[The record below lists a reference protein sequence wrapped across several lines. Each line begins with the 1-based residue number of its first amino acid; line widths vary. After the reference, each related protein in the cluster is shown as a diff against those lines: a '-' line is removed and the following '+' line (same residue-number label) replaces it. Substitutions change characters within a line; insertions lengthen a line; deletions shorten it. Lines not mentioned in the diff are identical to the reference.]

1 MSQLILDPVLSGYN
15 LAKVNDNFKRIEE
28 AFNTLLLHKDGSKA
42 LTSDLDVNSQKLLNV
57 GGIEIGGVDLLKS
70 IVSLQESYNAY
81 ISEMEIYRRA
91 VEGILDEAISYGA
104 VDKKS
109 IGNAQAV
116 FTTNQAYA
124 KNSNL
129 TLPLKYIVGKN
140 ALRLSLGHTYLLYK
154 GVDYEEVG
162 VVGEESQ
169 TIKILRA
176 SGIGVGVTVEQ
187 VVDGDNDLIEIFE
200 NAQSLYNLLTTNYSP
215 TKVEEFINSVSDV
228 KELRIEDKISEL
240 WDIYNNLSALQT
252 NFANTV
258 ADINTKYS
266 TITDMYEDV
275 NTKYSVLETLY
286 PQLVALIA
294 DTNFDL
300 NGLNAA
306 VADMLIAIQELQA
319 LTGTIESNAQTAST
333 AAASAST
340 SAETSSNNA
349 SFAANSAT
357 RAQIWAEGT
366 DTEVEGILGEH
377 SSKGWAEEAKRYV
390 TGNIIEALGYTP
402 ADVDDLNALD
412 DSVVKHTEQTLT
424 STQQVQA
431 RTNIAAA
438 SSSELNALSTTVSGK
453 QDALTFDTTPT
464 ANSSNPVT
472 SDGIKTALDGK
483 QDTLEFDDAPTEGS
497 TNLVTSG
504 GVKTALDTIQNSLT
518 FDTTPTANSTNPV
531 TSHGILTA
539 LNTLSDAQL
548 QALSS
553 AISEIRGT
561 AGSSAVLS
569 DYLPLA
575 GGEMTGNVVVSGRT
589 NTAGGI
595 TTVVSSGQYAKGV
608 NPPETEWHIL
618 AVAAEAGDY
627 TAADS
632 VEVSNRYGFVETAV
646 NSDGSVYTQIAAVKN
661 LSGNDQ
667 QASIRVGWDSAGN
680 AFAEAAG
687 KDVERISEGSL
698 SSAGSGFIRYESGLQ
713 ICWAYMGLDKNVK
726 AGFSGW
732 FTWTYPK
739 SFKSTWSIFANPR
752 HRWFSTA
759 ACDATET
766 SATMYYTN
774 TSSHDST
781 ISGMDM
787 LAIASWQ

>member
-70 IVSLQESYNAY
+70 IASLQESYNAY
-81 ISEMEIYRRA
+81 ISEMEIYKRA

-169 TIKILRA
+169 TIKIIRA
-176 SGIGVGVTVEQ
+176 SGIGVGVTIEQ

-215 TKVEEFINSVSDV
+215 TKVEAFINSVSDV
-228 KELRIEDKISEL
+228 KDLRIEDKISEL

-275 NTKYSVLETLY
+275 NTKYSVLETMY
-286 PQLVALIA
+286 PQLVELIA

-319 LTGTIESNAQTAST
+319 LTGTIETNAQTAST
-333 AAASAST
+333 AATSAST

-349 SFAANSAT
+349 TIAANSAT

-377 SSKGWAEEAKRYV
+377 SSKGWAEEAKRYA

-412 DSVVKHTEQTLT
+412 NSVVKHTEQTLT
-424 STQQVQA
+424 STQQAQA

-464 ANSSNPVT
+464 ANSTNPVTSQGILTALNTLSDAQSDALTAGLATKQATLTFDATPTANSSNPVT
-472 SDGIKTALDGK
+472 SDGIK
-483 QDTLEFDDAPTEGS
+483 
-497 TNLVTSG
+497 
-504 GVKTALDTIQNSLT
+504 
-518 FDTTPTANSTNPV
+518 
-531 TSHGILTA
+531 TA

-548 QALSS
+548 QALTAITDVGNSIPPVESTQDSGTVAVEQNRLVTVTGTQS
-553 AISEIRGT
+553 ALTLSGLPSGGLMRET
-561 AGSSAVLS
+561 AIFFSASAGWTLTLGSSDYKVVNKNMVGIAGDFVAVIF
-569 DYLPLA
+569 
-575 GGEMTGNVVVSGRT
+575 G
-589 NTAGGI
+589 
-595 TTVVSSGQYAKGV
+595 K
-608 NPPETEWHIL
+608 
-618 AVAAEAGDY
+618 AVAIG
-627 TAADS
+627 
-632 VEVSNRYGFVETAV
+632 R
-646 NSDGSVYTQIAAVKN
+646 
-661 LSGNDQ
+661 
-667 QASIRVGWDSAGN
+667 R
-680 AFAEAAG
+680 
-687 KDVERISEGSL
+687 
-698 SSAGSGFIRYESGLQ
+698 ES
-713 ICWAYMGLDKNVK
+713 
-726 AGFSGW
+726 
-732 FTWTYPK
+732 P
-739 SFKSTWSIFANPR
+739 
-752 HRWFSTA
+752 
-759 ACDATET
+759 
-766 SATMYYTN
+766 
-774 TSSHDST
+774 
-781 ISGMDM
+781 
-787 LAIASWQ
+787 

>member
-70 IVSLQESYNAY
+70 IASLQESYNAY
-81 ISEMEIYRRA
+81 ISEMEIYKRA

-169 TIKILRA
+169 TIKIIRA
-176 SGIGVGVTVEQ
+176 SGIGVGVTIEQ

-215 TKVEEFINSVSDV
+215 TKVEAFINSVSDV
-228 KELRIEDKISEL
+228 KDLRIEDKISEL

-275 NTKYSVLETLY
+275 NTKYSVLETMY
-286 PQLVALIA
+286 PQLVELIA

-319 LTGTIESNAQTAST
+319 LTGTIETNAQTAST
-333 AAASAST
+333 AATSAST

-349 SFAANSAT
+349 NIAANSAT

-377 SSKGWAEEAKRYV
+377 SSKGWAEEAKRYA

-412 DSVVKHTEQTLT
+412 NSVVKHTEQTLT
-424 STQQVQA
+424 STQQAQA

-464 ANSSNPVT
+464 ANSTNPVTSQGILTALNTLSDAQSDALTAGLATKQATLTFDATPTANSSNPVT
-472 SDGIKTALDGK
+472 SDGIK
-483 QDTLEFDDAPTEGS
+483 
-497 TNLVTSG
+497 
-504 GVKTALDTIQNSLT
+504 
-518 FDTTPTANSTNPV
+518 
-531 TSHGILTA
+531 TA

-548 QALSS
+548 QALTAITDVGNSIPPVESTQDSGTVAVEQNRLVTVTGTQS
-553 AISEIRGT
+553 ALTLSGLPSGGLMRET
-561 AGSSAVLS
+561 AIFFSASAGWTLTLGSSDYKVVNKNMVGIAGDFVAVIF
-569 DYLPLA
+569 
-575 GGEMTGNVVVSGRT
+575 G
-589 NTAGGI
+589 
-595 TTVVSSGQYAKGV
+595 K
-608 NPPETEWHIL
+608 
-618 AVAAEAGDY
+618 AVAIG
-627 TAADS
+627 
-632 VEVSNRYGFVETAV
+632 R
-646 NSDGSVYTQIAAVKN
+646 
-661 LSGNDQ
+661 
-667 QASIRVGWDSAGN
+667 R
-680 AFAEAAG
+680 
-687 KDVERISEGSL
+687 
-698 SSAGSGFIRYESGLQ
+698 ES
-713 ICWAYMGLDKNVK
+713 
-726 AGFSGW
+726 
-732 FTWTYPK
+732 P
-739 SFKSTWSIFANPR
+739 
-752 HRWFSTA
+752 
-759 ACDATET
+759 
-766 SATMYYTN
+766 
-774 TSSHDST
+774 
-781 ISGMDM
+781 
-787 LAIASWQ
+787 